1 MLRSLRDLDYG
12 AAILRMIADLILLHA
27 SMIAALGTSVMY
39 QVVIGNGSRATQLVN
54 GFAQYYFVFAYLFS
68 PIFLLIFSASG
79 FYTRSRSYASRYK
92 MLTVLRGVGLSVL
105 VYLAIHFLFF
115 REQPVG
121 RSVVFPFAI
130 FAALAATLSRFAKM
144 IFEQRMVVKPKDRE
158 AVKPMGS
165 TVLVVGG
172 AGYIGSIVVRQLLA
186 RGQAVRVLDNLV
198 YGTEPLGAVLHDPNL
213 DLMVGDCR
221 NIRDAV
227 AAVQGVDAIIH
238 LGAIVGDPACEQ
250 DRKTALEINYAAT
263 RMLIEVAKGNGV
275 KRFLFASSCS
285 VYGSADY
292 EMDERAA
299 VKPIS
304 HYAQTK
310 VDSEQALLG
319 AASETFHPAI
329 LRFATV
335 FGLGYRP
342 RFDLVVNLLSAKA
355 LQEGV
360 ITIYNGEQWRPF
372 VHVRDL
378 ADAVIKVL
386 DAPLNVIGGEV
397 FNVGD
402 SRLNYTLGEVA
413 ETIRKVFPD
422 TRVEHIENSDRR
434 NYRVNFDKIRYRLG
448 FRCQY
453 SLEDGIREI
462 KQAFE
467 EKLLLD
473 YTDLRYHNQRF
484 LKAAGSPEN
493 KTELD
498 GRVMA
503 AFANAG
509 MLAAAELNSPA
520 A

>member
-1 MLRSLRDLDYG
+1 MFRAIRDFNYME
-12 AAILRMIADLILLHA
+12 AIPRMAADLVMLHA
-27 SMIAALGTSVMY
+27 SMLAALATSVVYRAALG
-39 QVVIGNGSRATQLVN
+39 NGLGATQLAS
-54 GFAQYYFVFAYLFS
+54 GFAQYYLVFAYLFS
-68 PIFLLIFSASG
+68 PMFLLVFLANG
-79 FYTRSRSYASRYK
+79 FYTRSRAYSNRLK
-92 MLTVLRGVGLSVL
+92 MITVLRGVGLSVL
-105 VYLAIHFLFF
+105 VFLAIHFLFF
-115 REQPVG
+115 RSQPVG
-121 RSVVFPFAI
+121 RSVVFPFAV
-130 FAALAATLSRFAKM
+130 FAALAATLSRFVKM
-144 IFEQRMVVKPKDRE
+144 VLEQRMVVKRQGRAAGRKT
-158 AVKPMGS
+158 GN

-172 AGYIGSIVVRQLLA
+172 AGYIGSIVVRQLL
-186 RGQAVRVLDNLV
+186 GQGRSVRVLDNLV
-198 YGTEPLGAVLHDPNL
+198 YGTDPLDAVLRDPNL
-213 DLMVGDCR
+213 ELMVGDCR

-227 AAVQGVDAIIH
+227 AAVQDVNEIIH

-275 KRFLFASSCS
+275 QRFLFASSCS
-285 VYGSADY
+285 VYGSADF

-299 VKPIS
+299 VTPIS

-310 VDSEQALLG
+310 VDSERVLLD
-319 AASETFHPAI
+319 AASETFHPVI

-355 LQEGV
+355 HQEGV

-372 VHVRDL
+372 IHVRDI
-378 ADAVIKVL
+378 ADAIIKVL
-386 DAPLNVIGGEV
+386 DAPLSVVSGEI

-413 ETIRKVFPD
+413 ETIRKVFPN

-434 NYRVNFDKIRYRLG
+434 NYRVNFDKIHYRLG
-448 FRCQY
+448 FRCRY
-453 SLEDGIREI
+453 NLEDGIQEI
-462 KQAFE
+462 RRAFI
-467 EKLLLD
+467 EKSVLD
-473 YTDLRYHNQRF
+473 YTDVRYHNQRF

-503 AFANAG
+503 AFAS
-509 MLAAAELNSPA
+509 SPA